1 MSLKANQSLAVTA
14 RLNVLLRL
22 VREFARS
29 QVSPVALT
37 ISPDPSLTPLTSLP
51 PGLLLSSE
59 YQLNL
64 LSHFFCNIKLEIK
77 YHLVLLKSVM
87 MGSLAQL
94 STALKLTRNHERWTI
109 IIEIKILIS
118 VFSRNIKFP
127 SFILY
132 CVGCDGP
139 HNVNWVTGSRRRVLT
154 LDKTSQPSAYTSK
167 WVRIPPPTPPFSYTC
182 DMYRTFNSGTKSN
195 VIFLQAQNNWL
206 DLNIVET
213 PDRIKLLNSY
223 LSVRWLGER
232 SYN

>member
-1 MSLKANQSLAVTA
+1 M
-14 RLNVLLRL
+14 
-22 VREFARS
+22 REFARS
-29 QVSPVALT
+29 QVSPV
-37 ISPDPSLTPLTSLP
+37 SGYWESLPGVSCGPHNLSWPLTHPSDLSAS
-51 PGLLLSSE
+51 GLLLSSE

-77 YHLVLLKSVM
+77 YHLVLPKSVM

-139 HNVNWVTGSRRRVLT
+139 HDVNWVTGSRRRVLT